1 MKLEELIAK
10 IENVSKSEA
19 KRYAP
24 TNCRDIN
31 NMIKESLPRSP
42 YEKMVLGYLTSL
54 CAEYM
59 YPGTF
64 HLDTNELDYVGFE
77 LEKGSIEV
85 DIAGNNLGSCMRSG
99 KITARKAGDETGGS
113 MAGGE
118 IIVDEIKSIGNTIGG
133 KICAKKVHRISKN
146 QGAQIF
152 IKGVKFKRGLLD
164 RLLSR

>member
-1 MKLEELIAK
+1 MRLEELIVK
-10 IENVSKSEA
+10 IENVSKNEV
-19 KRYAP
+19 KRVAP

-31 NMIKESLPRSP
+31 NIIKESLPRSP

-64 HLDTNELDYVGFE
+64 NLEANELDYVGFE
-77 LEKGSIEV
+77 LERGSIEV
-85 DIAGNNLGSCMRSG
+85 GIAGDKLGSCMKSG

-133 KICAKKVHRISKN
+133 KICAKKVGRISKN
-146 QGAQIF
+146 QGAQIL
-152 IKGVKFKRGLLD
+152 IKGVKFKRSFLDNLLG
-164 RLLSR
+164 R